1 MAQRATRYVEIAE
14 EIERRIESGE
24 LPRGSYLPTEVELQ
38 ARYGASRNTVRQA
51 VQVLVDKRL
60 VEPRQGQGTYI
71 PKELETFVTTL
82 STDPKTGVA
91 GGGEEGATY
100 PAIVQEQSRK
110 AGASDPTAE
119 NVKCP
124 SKIATRLELSE
135 NDFVVKRRQQR
146 FIDDTI
152 WSIQESY
159 YPRKWV
165 TMGAEKLLDPV
176 DIPEGTVNYLAE
188 TISVRQVGY
197 RDLIVARMP
206 TDEEQSLFNL
216 KRNHTVIEAYRTSFS
231 EDGTPIR
238 VTVTVFPADRNQI
251 VYDLGMVPAR
261 REEPVRP

>member
-1 MAQRATRYVEIAE
+1 MAQRVTRYLEIAE
-14 EIERRIESGE
+14 DIERRIESGQ
-24 LPRGSYLPTEVELQ
+24 LARGSNLPTEAELQ
-38 ARYGASRNTVRQA
+38 EAYDASRNTVRQA
-51 VQVLVDKRL
+51 VQVLVDKHL
-60 VEPRQGQGTYI
+60 LEPRQGQGTYI

-82 STDPKTGVA
+82 STDPKTGRA

-100 PAIVQEQSRK
+100 PAIVHEQSRK

-119 NVKCP
+119 TVKCP
-124 SKIATRLELSE
+124 VKIATRLQLSE
-135 NDFVVKRRQQR
+135 NEFVVKRRQQR

-165 TMGAEKLLDPV
+165 TMGADRLLDPV
-176 DIPEGTVNYLAE
+176 DIEEGTVNYLAE
-188 TISVRQVGY
+188 AIDLRQVGY
-197 RDLIVARMP
+197 RDLIAARMP
-206 TDEEQSLFNL
+206 TDEEQALFNL

-231 EDGTPIR
+231 ADGTPIR

-251 VYDLGMVPAR
+251 VYDLGTVPDR